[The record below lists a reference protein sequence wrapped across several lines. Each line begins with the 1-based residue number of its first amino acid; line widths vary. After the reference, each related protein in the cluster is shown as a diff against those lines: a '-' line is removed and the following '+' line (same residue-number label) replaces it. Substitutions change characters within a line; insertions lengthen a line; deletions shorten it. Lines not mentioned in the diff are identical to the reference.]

1 LPSENSISSA
11 RDFWCSV
18 IALGAGVVEL
28 EPDIAVHPALYRG
41 EARMI
46 VVPRPRYKPPCPER
60 GCHPE
65 VTIAS

>member
-1 LPSENSISSA
+1 
-11 RDFWCSV
+11 V